1 MPPAALKNVSDVAVV
16 LLTAIEVLSW
26 MLLIFFI
33 VWLTGSK
40 LKFWVWIIMFVVF
53 YSIAYFVGGH
63 DMNRKIIMDYQANS

>member
-40 LKFWVWIIMFVVF
+40 LKSWVWIVMFVVI
-53 YSIAYFVGGH
+53 YSISYFVGAH